1 MLQQILKDMYI
12 DPDVLNALNED
23 QKKTLFLKMRQEQV
37 RRWKEREEKLE
48 REGGDAE
55 YKRTKPKKANSKSV
69 SWLLGRD
76 GDVAVI
82 VIGEVDELSSKF
94 ICSGL
99 GEKKAQN
106 SLQNNTYLQT
116 ILKSR
121 KTTEPV
127 RTERENLTPKTQP
140 GISLDL
146 KGKCEDTSTLLPL
159 PVSVSEHSSHPA
171 AEKPDLKSAS
181 ATEEKSVPQPS
192 ICSRPPMRV
201 SPVNVRPASANTA
214 PGSVNTRRGLTN
226 LKLATAAPYSSPSST
241 VKKDSGTTTTTKSGL
256 CSQEPQKPLETQG
269 RNDIGASEGS
279 QRAASEEAGSS
290 GSAPTCAGRG
300 RVAQLMK
307 TFSVDN
313 ATTPTQTPP
322 RGIKP
327 PLPTKPSHLRL
338 TTTPTVR

>member
-12 DPDVLNALNED
+12 DPDVLDALNED

-48 REGGDAE
+48 RDELDTE
-55 YKRTKPKKANSKSV
+55 CKRTKPKKANSKNV

-94 ICSGL
+94 ICSGI
-99 GEKKAQN
+99 GEKKAQ
-106 SLQNNTYLQT
+106 SLQNNAYHQT
-116 ILKSR
+116 ILKSI

-127 RTERENLTPKTQP
+127 ITERKNLPPKTQP
-140 GISLDL
+140 GISLSS
-146 KGKCEDTSTLLPL
+146 KGKCEETSSLPPL
-159 PVSVSEHSSHPA
+159 PVSVSEHSSPPA
-171 AEKPDLKSAS
+171 AEKPGLKSAS

-192 ICSRPPMRV
+192 ICSRPPIRA
-201 SPVNVRPASANTA
+201 SPVNVRPASANAA
-214 PGSVNTRRGLTN
+214 PGSVNTRPGLAN
-226 LKLATAAPYSSPSST
+226 LRLAATPTAPSASPSGT
-241 VKKDSGTTTTTKSGL
+241 VKIDSGTASPTRVGL
-256 CSQEPQKPLETQG
+256 CSQEPQNPQESQG
-269 RNDIGASEGS
+269 GKDTGASEAS
-279 QRAASEEAGSS
+279 RRAASEEAGSS

-307 TFSVDN
+307 TFSTEST
-313 ATTPTQTPP
+313 TTPS